1 MAGLDFQI
9 DPTTGDLV
17 DSTDGWFKEVDS
29 AETAVY
35 MALFHR
41 FNEWWGDPD
50 AGSRLHLAHD
60 QGDGITGRAF
70 IEDEIQRA
78 LAPLVAEGYIANVT
92 TVATRPQVGRIVVEL
107 SYRDLKS
114 GDAVELVLSPFGG

>member
-1 MAGLDFQI
+1 MAVLDFKI

-17 DSTDGWFKEVDS
+17 ESEDGWFEEVDS
-29 AETAVY
+29 SETAVY

-41 FNEWWGDPD
+41 YNEWWGDPD

-60 QGDGITGRAF
+60 QGDGIAGRAF
-70 IEDEIQRA
+70 LEQETQRA
-78 LAPLVAEGYIANVT
+78 VAPLVAEGYIADVT
-92 TVATRPQVGRIVVEL
+92 SKATRTQVGRIVVEL

-114 GDAVELVLSPFGG
+114 GQAVELELSPFGG